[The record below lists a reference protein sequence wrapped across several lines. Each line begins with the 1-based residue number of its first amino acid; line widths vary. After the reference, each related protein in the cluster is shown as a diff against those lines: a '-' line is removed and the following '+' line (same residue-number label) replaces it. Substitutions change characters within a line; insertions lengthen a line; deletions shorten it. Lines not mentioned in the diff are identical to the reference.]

1 MYIKSKQSIAIL
13 KWAGVTPPVRTPGW
27 SKRATPS
34 NWHPRKKFT
43 ASYFTTVFWADI
55 YSFTLK
61 VGVTRHAQAGERIY
75 LCLDK
80 RRKSVE
86 EMENCSFHSQLL
98 SVMEVLAK
106 AAVAEINR
114 RVDDSCAVLRLEVSQ
129 SRRDID
135 LLQRKCEAME
145 AELRRSRMRARR
157 KSEGHG

>member
-1 MYIKSKQSIAIL
+1 
-13 KWAGVTPPVRTPGW
+13 
-27 SKRATPS
+27 
-34 NWHPRKKFT
+34 
-43 ASYFTTVFWADI
+43 
-55 YSFTLK
+55 
-61 VGVTRHAQAGERIY
+61 
-75 LCLDK
+75 
-80 RRKSVE
+80 
-86 EMENCSFHSQLL
+86 MESCSFHSQLL

-157 KSEGHG
+157 KSEGHSSIAWIEGCHVMLLSVSLCV